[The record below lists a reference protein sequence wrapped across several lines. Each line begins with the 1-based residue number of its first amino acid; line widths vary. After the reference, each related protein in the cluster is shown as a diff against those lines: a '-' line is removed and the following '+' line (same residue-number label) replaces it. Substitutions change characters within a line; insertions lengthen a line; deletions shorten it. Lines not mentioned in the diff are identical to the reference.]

1 MLDSRNR
8 EGKIMFKREIGKRI
22 RQIREEK
29 EMTREQLAASADI
42 TTKFLYEVE
51 NGKKGLSAT
60 TLLKISNALFCSCDY
75 VLLGVNIGDKSYGS
89 EYFDTQLLKGFNE
102 KQCKI
107 ISEILQ
113 LLLELKEEMQKHE
126 L

>member
-1 MLDSRNR
+1 MGTI
-8 EGKIMFKREIGKRI
+8 EGKEEETMLKQEMGKRI
-22 RQIREEK
+22 EDLREERGI
-29 EMTREQLAASADI
+29 TRERLAEISGI
-42 TTKFLYEVE
+42 STKFLYEVE
-51 NGKKGLSAT
+51 SGKKGLSAT
-60 TLLKISNALFCSCDY
+60 TLLKIANALSCSCDY
-75 VLLGVNIGDKSYGS
+75 ILLGIKIGDKSYGS

-113 LLLELKEEMQKHE
+113 LLLELNEEMPKHE

>member
-1 MLDSRNR
+1 
-8 EGKIMFKREIGKRI
+8 MFKKEIGKRI

-29 EMTREQLAASADI
+29 EMTRDQLAEGAEI
-42 TTKFLYEVE
+42 TSKFLYELE
-51 NGKKGLSAT
+51 NGKKGLSAN
-60 TLLKISNALFCSCDY
+60 TLLKIAKALSCSCDY
-75 VLLGVNIGDKSYGS
+75 ILLGVKRGDGTYGS
-89 EYFDTQLLKGFNE
+89 DPFDAQLLKGFNE

-113 LLLELKEEMQKHE
+113 LLLELNEEMPKHE

>member
-1 MLDSRNR
+1 
-8 EGKIMFKREIGKRI
+8 MFKREIGKRI

-29 EMTREQLAASADI
+29 EMTREQLAANAEI
-42 TTKFLYEVE
+42 TSKFLYELE
-51 NGKKGLSAT
+51 NGKKGLSAN
-60 TLLKISNALFCSCDY
+60 TLLKVANALSCSCDY
-75 VLLGVNIGDKSYGS
+75 ILLGVKSGDGSYGS
-89 EYFDTQLLKGFNE
+89 GNIDTQLLKSFNE

-113 LLLELKEEMQKHE
+113 LLLELNEEMPQHE

>member
-1 MLDSRNR
+1 
-8 EGKIMFKREIGKRI
+8 MFKWEIGKRI

-29 EMTREQLAASADI
+29 EMTRDELAEKAEI
-42 TTKFLYEVE
+42 TSKFLYELE
-51 NGKKGLSAT
+51 NGKKGLSAA
-60 TLLKISNALFCSCDY
+60 TLLKVANALSCSCDY
-75 VLLGVNIGDKSYGS
+75 ILLGIKSGDGSYRS
-89 EYFDTQLLKGFNE
+89 ENFDMQLLKGFNE

-113 LLLELKEEMQKHE
+113 LLLELNEEMLKHE

>member
-60 TLLKISNALFCSCDY
+60 TLLKISNALSCSCDY
-75 VLLGVNIGDKSYGS
+75 VLLGVKIGDKSYGS
-89 EYFDTQLLKGFNE
+89 EYFDTQLLKGVNE

-113 LLLELKEEMQKHE
+113 LLLELKEEMPKHE

>member
-1 MLDSRNR
+1 
-8 EGKIMFKREIGKRI
+8 MFKREIGKRI

-51 NGKKGLSAT
+51 NGKKGLSAI
-60 TLLKISNALFCSCDY
+60 TLLKISNALSCSCDY
-75 VLLGVNIGDKSYGS
+75 VLLGVKSRDGS
-89 EYFDTQLLKGFNE
+89 YRSENFDMQLLKGFNE

-107 ISEILQ
+107 ISEIFQ
-113 LLLELKEEMQKHE
+113 LLLELNEEMPKHE

>member
-1 MLDSRNR
+1 
-8 EGKIMFKREIGKRI
+8 MFKREIGKRI

-29 EMTREQLAASADI
+29 EMTRDQLAANAEI
-42 TTKFLYEVE
+42 TSKFLYELE
-51 NGKKGLSAT
+51 NGKKGLSAI
-60 TLLKISNALFCSCDY
+60 TLLKVANALSCSCDY
-75 VLLGVNIGDKSYGS
+75 ILLGVKSRDGSYGS
-89 EYFDTQLLKGFNE
+89 ETFDTQLLKGFNE

-113 LLLELKEEMQKHE
+113 LLLELNEEMPKHE